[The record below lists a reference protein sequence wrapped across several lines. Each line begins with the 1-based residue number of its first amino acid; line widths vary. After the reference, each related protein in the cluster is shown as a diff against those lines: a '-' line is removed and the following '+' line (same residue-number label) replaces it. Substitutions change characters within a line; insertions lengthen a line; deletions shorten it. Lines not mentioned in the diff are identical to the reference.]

1 MTPEDHRRVLGLLAD
16 QIDRGDA
23 LSGDQ
28 LKFLCL
34 AFRRIARGESG
45 DTVFGLNYE
54 RGATVKQVRA
64 RLELSVIFHW
74 VANTALPIDEG
85 GHGMNI
91 SKALESAAEIFE
103 RDFQYLKNQWY
114 KKENR
119 QLRDPY
125 RSPFDSDF
133 PY

>member
-1 MTPEDHRRVLGLLAD
+1 MTPDDNRRILGLLAD
-16 QIDRGDA
+16 QIDRGVA
-23 LSGDQ
+23 LSSDQ
-28 LKFLCL
+28 LKFLKL
-34 AFRRIARGESG
+34 AFRRIARGEIG
-45 DTVFGLNYE
+45 DIVFGLNNE
-54 RGATVKQVRA
+54 RGPTVKQARA

-74 VANTALPIDEG
+74 VANATLPVDEG
-85 GHGMNI
+85 GHGMKI
-91 SKALESAAEIFE
+91 SKALESAAELFE

-114 KKENR
+114 KKENL